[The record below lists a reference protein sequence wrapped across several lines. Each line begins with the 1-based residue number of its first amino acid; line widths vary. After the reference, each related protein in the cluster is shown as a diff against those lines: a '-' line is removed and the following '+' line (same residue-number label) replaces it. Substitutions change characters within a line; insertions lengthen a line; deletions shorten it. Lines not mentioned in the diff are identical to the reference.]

1 MQKFKT
7 EIVNKLQNSL
17 LDLEILNQRVLHLNS
32 EQYTIESGLVVT
44 KELTDLRYNINT
56 LLKKIDNE
64 LFYYEDDGR

>member
-7 EIVNKLQNSL
+7 ELVNKLQNSL

-44 KELTDLRYNINT
+44 KELTDLRDNINS
-56 LLKKIDNE
+56 LLTKIDNE

>member
-7 EIVNKLQNSL
+7 ELVNKLQNSL

-32 EQYTIESGLVVT
+32 EQYIIESGLVVT
-44 KELTDLRYNINT
+44 KELTDLRNNINS
-56 LLKKIDNE
+56 LLTKIDNE